1 MNFDLELA
9 EQLVYLYKK
18 LCSIDDFL
26 IIRECADGHIQFSSR
41 LGGSYRNEHF
51 NQIIHEEPE
60 IFFNKDVSEEQL
72 KEFYALSDKLVE
84 SFNIGKPTHFFQLN
98 QDNRNGHVS
107 LVRTTL
113 SDFLDE
119 RKGLLNLSIED
130 NHVYAKLNSNG
141 GYKFS
146 EYYPTCK
153 EAETEAI
160 KLFNKETENFALV
173 LQKLNDEDL
182 DLTNGLTMLAN
193 SQGISTPDFI
203 KYMKDP
209 DLIPQDHSAK
219 SKFLNSVY
227 KELFNYDSSLNFA
240 AVGLCFKTTI
250 KNLVTL
256 LSQQKLEEKCL
267 NELEPESYQGNSYFT
282 LDPKLTHCCLYDPI
296 NGGGPLGFEIELSNP
311 VKIPLANALID
322 FFDGKSISSCYTV
335 AQIAREDELNR
346 EYVQDVLKEQPCH
359 LMNDDEIKKA
369 EEKLLDYNRANSKFQ
384 GKGR

>member
-1 MNFDLELA
+1 M
-9 EQLVYLYKK
+9 
-18 LCSIDDFL
+18 
-26 IIRECADGHIQFSSR
+26 
-41 LGGSYRNEHF
+41 
-51 NQIIHEEPE
+51 
-60 IFFNKDVSEEQL
+60 
-72 KEFYALSDKLVE
+72 
-84 SFNIGKPTHFFQLN
+84 
-98 QDNRNGHVS
+98 
-107 LVRTTL
+107 
-113 SDFLDE
+113 
-119 RKGLLNLSIED
+119 
-130 NHVYAKLNSNG
+130 
-141 GYKFS
+141 
-146 EYYPTCK
+146 
-153 EAETEAI
+153 
-160 KLFNKETENFALV
+160 
-173 LQKLNDEDL
+173 
-182 DLTNGLTMLAN
+182 
-193 SQGISTPDFI
+193 
-203 KYMKDP
+203 
-209 DLIPQDHSAK
+209 
-219 SKFLNSVY
+219 
-227 KELFNYDSSLNFA
+227 FNYDSSLNFA

>member
-1 MNFDLELA
+1 MSNSVLTKEDLTNLFKEYFEDNAILGNDHKYHIDLHTDDSTQSYLDEGILEDLVRKAKKQSDLA
-9 EQLVYLYKK
+9 QS
-18 LCSIDDFL
+18 SIDDIANEILGEDISNYENYAISDFEHNFL
-26 IIRECADGHIQFSSR
+26 ETKGISSD
-41 LGGSYRNEHF
+41 LIDNDLDLYSEFFEFVDDNCIFDSDIDQYIDN
-51 NQIIHEEPE
+51 HE
-60 IFFNKDVSEEQL
+60 
-72 KEFYALSDKLVE
+72 
-84 SFNIGKPTHFFQLN
+84 
-98 QDNRNGHVS
+98 VS
-107 LVRTTL
+107 LTVI
-113 SDFLDE
+113 LDNGDRNYE
-119 RKGLLNLSIED
+119 YSSI
-130 NHVYAKLNSNG
+130 
-141 GYKFS
+141 
-146 EYYPTCK
+146 PM
-153 EAETEAI
+153 
-160 KLFNKETENFALV
+160 

>member
-1 MNFDLELA
+1 MSNSVINKEDLTNLFKEYFDNNAILGNDHKYHIDLHTDDSTQSYLDEGVLED
-9 EQLVYLYKK
+9 LVRKAKDKSVLPQ
-18 LCSIDDFL
+18 SMIDDLANEMLGEDISNYENYAISDFEHNFL
-26 IIRECADGHIQFSSR
+26 ATKGISSD
-41 LGGSYRNEHF
+41 LIDNDLDLYSEFFEFVDDNCIFDSDIDQY
-51 NQIIHEEPE
+51 IDDHE
-60 IFFNKDVSEEQL
+60 
-72 KEFYALSDKLVE
+72 
-84 SFNIGKPTHFFQLN
+84 
-98 QDNRNGHVS
+98 VS
-107 LVRTTL
+107 LTVI
-113 SDFLDE
+113 LDNGDRNYE
-119 RKGLLNLSIED
+119 YSSI
-130 NHVYAKLNSNG
+130 
-141 GYKFS
+141 
-146 EYYPTCK
+146 PM
-153 EAETEAI
+153 
-160 KLFNKETENFALV
+160 
-173 LQKLNDEDL
+173 LQTLNDEDL

>member
-1 MNFDLELA
+1 MSNSVINKEDLTNLFKEYFEDNAILGNDHKYHIDLHTDDSTQSYLNEGVLEDLVRKAKKQSDLA
-9 EQLVYLYKK
+9 QS
-18 LCSIDDFL
+18 SIDDFANEILGEDISNYENYAISDFEHNFLATKGISSDL
-26 IIRECADGHIQFSSR
+26 IDNDLDLYSEFFEFVDDNCIFDSDIDQ
-41 LGGSYRNEHF
+41 YIDN
-51 NQIIHEEPE
+51 HE
-60 IFFNKDVSEEQL
+60 
-72 KEFYALSDKLVE
+72 
-84 SFNIGKPTHFFQLN
+84 
-98 QDNRNGHVS
+98 VS
-107 LVRTTL
+107 LTVI
-113 SDFLDE
+113 LDNGDRNYE
-119 RKGLLNLSIED
+119 YSSI
-130 NHVYAKLNSNG
+130 
-141 GYKFS
+141 
-146 EYYPTCK
+146 PM
-153 EAETEAI
+153 
-160 KLFNKETENFALV
+160 

>member
-1 MNFDLELA
+1 MSNSVLTKEDLTNLFKEYFEDNAILGNDHKYHIDLHTDDSTQSYLDDGVLEELVRKA
-9 EQLVYLYKK
+9 KK
-18 LCSIDDFL
+18 QSDLAQSSIDDIANEILGEDISNYENYAISDFEHNFL
-26 IIRECADGHIQFSSR
+26 ATKGISSD
-41 LGGSYRNEHF
+41 LIDNDLDLYSEFFEFVDDNCIFDSDIDQY
-51 NQIIHEEPE
+51 IDDHE
-60 IFFNKDVSEEQL
+60 
-72 KEFYALSDKLVE
+72 
-84 SFNIGKPTHFFQLN
+84 
-98 QDNRNGHVS
+98 VS
-107 LVRTTL
+107 LTVI
-113 SDFLDE
+113 LDNGDRNYE
-119 RKGLLNLSIED
+119 YSSI
-130 NHVYAKLNSNG
+130 
-141 GYKFS
+141 
-146 EYYPTCK
+146 PM
-153 EAETEAI
+153 
-160 KLFNKETENFALV
+160 
-173 LQKLNDEDL
+173 LQTLNDEDL

>member
-1 MNFDLELA
+1 MSNSVLTKEDLTNLFKEYFEDNAILGNDHKYHIDLHTDDSTQSYLNEGVLEDLVRKAKKQSDLA
-9 EQLVYLYKK
+9 QS
-18 LCSIDDFL
+18 SIDDIANEILGEDISNYENYAISDFEHNFL
-26 IIRECADGHIQFSSR
+26 ATKGISSD
-41 LGGSYRNEHF
+41 LIDNDLDLYSEFFEFVDDNCIFDSDIDQY
-51 NQIIHEEPE
+51 IDDHE
-60 IFFNKDVSEEQL
+60 
-72 KEFYALSDKLVE
+72 
-84 SFNIGKPTHFFQLN
+84 
-98 QDNRNGHVS
+98 VS
-107 LVRTTL
+107 LTVI
-113 SDFLDE
+113 LDNGDRNYE
-119 RKGLLNLSIED
+119 YSSI
-130 NHVYAKLNSNG
+130 
-141 GYKFS
+141 
-146 EYYPTCK
+146 PM
-153 EAETEAI
+153 
-160 KLFNKETENFALV
+160 
-173 LQKLNDEDL
+173 LQTLNDEDL

-193 SQGISTPDFI
+193 SQGISTHDFI

>member
-1 MNFDLELA
+1 MSNSVINKEDLTNLFKEYFEDNAILGNDHKYHIDLHTDDSTQSYLNEGVLEDLVRKAKKQSDLA
-9 EQLVYLYKK
+9 QS
-18 LCSIDDFL
+18 SIDDFANEILGEDISNYENYAISDFEHNFLATKGISSDL
-26 IIRECADGHIQFSSR
+26 IDNDLDLYSEFFEFVDDNCIFDSDIDQ
-41 LGGSYRNEHF
+41 Y
-51 NQIIHEEPE
+51 IDDHE
-60 IFFNKDVSEEQL
+60 
-72 KEFYALSDKLVE
+72 
-84 SFNIGKPTHFFQLN
+84 
-98 QDNRNGHVS
+98 VS
-107 LVRTTL
+107 LTVI
-113 SDFLDE
+113 LDNGDRNYE
-119 RKGLLNLSIED
+119 YSSI
-130 NHVYAKLNSNG
+130 
-141 GYKFS
+141 
-146 EYYPTCK
+146 PM
-153 EAETEAI
+153 
-160 KLFNKETENFALV
+160 

-256 LSQQKLEEKCL
+256 LSHQKLEEKCL

-335 AQIAREDELNR
+335 AQIAYEDELNR

>member
-1 MNFDLELA
+1 MSNSVINKEDLTNLFKEYFEDNAILGNDHKYHIDLHTDDSTQSYLN
-9 EQLVYLYKK
+9 EGGLEDLVRKAKDKSVLPQ
-18 LCSIDDFL
+18 SMIDDLANEMLGEDISNYENYAISDFEHNFL
-26 IIRECADGHIQFSSR
+26 ATKGISSD
-41 LGGSYRNEHF
+41 LIDNDLDLYSEFFEFVDDNCIFDSDIDQY
-51 NQIIHEEPE
+51 IDDHE
-60 IFFNKDVSEEQL
+60 
-72 KEFYALSDKLVE
+72 
-84 SFNIGKPTHFFQLN
+84 
-98 QDNRNGHVS
+98 VS
-107 LVRTTL
+107 LTVI
-113 SDFLDE
+113 LDNGDRNYE
-119 RKGLLNLSIED
+119 YSSI
-130 NHVYAKLNSNG
+130 
-141 GYKFS
+141 
-146 EYYPTCK
+146 PM
-153 EAETEAI
+153 
-160 KLFNKETENFALV
+160 
-173 LQKLNDEDL
+173 LQTLNDEDL

>member
-1 MNFDLELA
+1 MSNSVLTKEDLTNLFKEYFEDNAILGNDHKYHIDLHTDDSTQSYLDDGVLEDLVRKAKKQSDLA
-9 EQLVYLYKK
+9 QS
-18 LCSIDDFL
+18 SIDDIANEILGEDISNYENYAISDFEHNFL
-26 IIRECADGHIQFSSR
+26 ATKGISSD
-41 LGGSYRNEHF
+41 LIDNDLDLYSEFFEFVDDNCIFDSDIDQY
-51 NQIIHEEPE
+51 IDDHE
-60 IFFNKDVSEEQL
+60 
-72 KEFYALSDKLVE
+72 
-84 SFNIGKPTHFFQLN
+84 
-98 QDNRNGHVS
+98 VS
-107 LVRTTL
+107 LTVI
-113 SDFLDE
+113 LDNGDRNYE
-119 RKGLLNLSIED
+119 YSSI
-130 NHVYAKLNSNG
+130 
-141 GYKFS
+141 
-146 EYYPTCK
+146 PM
-153 EAETEAI
+153 
-160 KLFNKETENFALV
+160 
-173 LQKLNDEDL
+173 LQTLNDEDL

>member
-1 MNFDLELA
+1 MSNSVINKEDLTNLFKEYFEDNAILGNDHKYHIDLHTDDSTQSYLNEGVLEDLVRKAKKQSDLA
-9 EQLVYLYKK
+9 QS
-18 LCSIDDFL
+18 SIDDIANEILGEDISNYENYAISDFEHNFL
-26 IIRECADGHIQFSSR
+26 ATKGISSD
-41 LGGSYRNEHF
+41 LIDNDLDLYSEFFEFVDDNCIFDSDIDQY
-51 NQIIHEEPE
+51 IDDHE
-60 IFFNKDVSEEQL
+60 
-72 KEFYALSDKLVE
+72 
-84 SFNIGKPTHFFQLN
+84 
-98 QDNRNGHVS
+98 VS
-107 LVRTTL
+107 LTVI
-113 SDFLDE
+113 LD
-119 RKGLLNLSIED
+119 KGDQDHEYSSIPLLQD
-130 NHVYAKLNSNG
+130 
-141 GYKFS
+141 
-146 EYYPTCK
+146 
-153 EAETEAI
+153 
-160 KLFNKETENFALV
+160 
-173 LQKLNDEDL
+173 LNDEDV
-182 DLTNGLTMLAN
+182 DLTDSQDEINNNGLTMLAN

-346 EYVQDVLKEQPCH
+346 EYVQDVLKKQPCH

>member
-1 MNFDLELA
+1 MSNSVINKEDLTNLFKEYFEDNAILGNDHKYHIDLHTDDSTQSYLNEGVLEDLVRKAKKQSDLA
-9 EQLVYLYKK
+9 QS
-18 LCSIDDFL
+18 SIDDIANEILGEDISNYENYAISDFEHNFL
-26 IIRECADGHIQFSSR
+26 ATKGISSD
-41 LGGSYRNEHF
+41 LIDNDLDLYSEFFEFVDDNCIFDSDIDQY
-51 NQIIHEEPE
+51 IDDHE
-60 IFFNKDVSEEQL
+60 
-72 KEFYALSDKLVE
+72 
-84 SFNIGKPTHFFQLN
+84 
-98 QDNRNGHVS
+98 VS
-107 LVRTTL
+107 LTVI
-113 SDFLDE
+113 LDNGDRNYE
-119 RKGLLNLSIED
+119 YSSI
-130 NHVYAKLNSNG
+130 
-141 GYKFS
+141 
-146 EYYPTCK
+146 PM
-153 EAETEAI
+153 
-160 KLFNKETENFALV
+160 
-173 LQKLNDEDL
+173 LQTLNDEDL

>member
-1 MNFDLELA
+1 MSNSVINKEDLTNLFKEYFEDNAILGNDHKYHIDLHTDDSTQSYLNEGVLEDLVRKAKKQSDLA
-9 EQLVYLYKK
+9 QS
-18 LCSIDDFL
+18 SIDDIANEILGEDISNYENYAISDFEHNFL
-26 IIRECADGHIQFSSR
+26 ATKGISSD
-41 LGGSYRNEHF
+41 LIDNDLDLYSEFFEFVDDNCIFDSDIDQY
-51 NQIIHEEPE
+51 IDDHE
-60 IFFNKDVSEEQL
+60 
-72 KEFYALSDKLVE
+72 
-84 SFNIGKPTHFFQLN
+84 
-98 QDNRNGHVS
+98 VS
-107 LVRTTL
+107 LTVI
-113 SDFLDE
+113 LDNGDRNYE
-119 RKGLLNLSIED
+119 YSSI
-130 NHVYAKLNSNG
+130 
-141 GYKFS
+141 
-146 EYYPTCK
+146 P
-153 EAETEAI
+153 I
-160 KLFNKETENFALV
+160 
-173 LQKLNDEDL
+173 LQTLNDEDL

>member
-1 MNFDLELA
+1 MSNSVLTKEDLTNLFKEYFEDNAILGNDHKYHIDLHTDDSTQSYLNEGVLEDLVRKAKKQSDLA
-9 EQLVYLYKK
+9 QS
-18 LCSIDDFL
+18 SIDDIANEILGEDISNYENYAISDFEHNFL
-26 IIRECADGHIQFSSR
+26 ATKGISSD
-41 LGGSYRNEHF
+41 LIDNDLDLYSEFFEFVDDNCIFDSDIDQY
-51 NQIIHEEPE
+51 IDDHE
-60 IFFNKDVSEEQL
+60 
-72 KEFYALSDKLVE
+72 
-84 SFNIGKPTHFFQLN
+84 
-98 QDNRNGHVS
+98 VS
-107 LVRTTL
+107 LTVI
-113 SDFLDE
+113 LDNGDRNYE
-119 RKGLLNLSIED
+119 YSSI
-130 NHVYAKLNSNG
+130 
-141 GYKFS
+141 
-146 EYYPTCK
+146 PM
-153 EAETEAI
+153 
-160 KLFNKETENFALV
+160 
-173 LQKLNDEDL
+173 LQTLNDEDL

-227 KELFNYDSSLNFA
+227 KELFNYESSLNFA

>member
-1 MNFDLELA
+1 MSNSVLTKEDLTNLFKEYFEDNAILGNDHKYHIDLHTDDSTQSYLNEGVLEDLVRKAKKQSDLA
-9 EQLVYLYKK
+9 QS
-18 LCSIDDFL
+18 SIDDIANEILGEDISNYENYAISDFEHNFL
-26 IIRECADGHIQFSSR
+26 ATKGISSD
-41 LGGSYRNEHF
+41 LIDNDLDLYSEFFEFVDDNCIFDSDIDQY
-51 NQIIHEEPE
+51 IDDHE
-60 IFFNKDVSEEQL
+60 
-72 KEFYALSDKLVE
+72 
-84 SFNIGKPTHFFQLN
+84 
-98 QDNRNGHVS
+98 VS
-107 LVRTTL
+107 LTVI
-113 SDFLDE
+113 LDNGDRNYE
-119 RKGLLNLSIED
+119 YSSI
-130 NHVYAKLNSNG
+130 
-141 GYKFS
+141 
-146 EYYPTCK
+146 PM
-153 EAETEAI
+153 
-160 KLFNKETENFALV
+160 
-173 LQKLNDEDL
+173 LQTLNDEDL

-369 EEKLLDYNRANSKFQ
+369 EGNLLAYNRAKNKVQ
-384 GKGR
+384 GKGRLR

>member
-1 MNFDLELA
+1 MSNSVLTKEDLTNLFKEYFEDNAILGNDHKYHIDLHTDDSTQSYLNEGVLEDLVRKAKKQSDLA
-9 EQLVYLYKK
+9 QS
-18 LCSIDDFL
+18 SIDDIANEILGEDISNYENYAISDFEHNFL
-26 IIRECADGHIQFSSR
+26 ATKGISSD
-41 LGGSYRNEHF
+41 LIDNDLDLYSEFFEFVDDNCIFDSDIDQY
-51 NQIIHEEPE
+51 IDDHE
-60 IFFNKDVSEEQL
+60 
-72 KEFYALSDKLVE
+72 
-84 SFNIGKPTHFFQLN
+84 
-98 QDNRNGHVS
+98 VS
-107 LVRTTL
+107 LTVI
-113 SDFLDE
+113 LD
-119 RKGLLNLSIED
+119 KGDQDHEYSSIPLLQD
-130 NHVYAKLNSNG
+130 
-141 GYKFS
+141 
-146 EYYPTCK
+146 
-153 EAETEAI
+153 
-160 KLFNKETENFALV
+160 
-173 LQKLNDEDL
+173 LNDEDV
-182 DLTNGLTMLAN
+182 DLTDSQDEINNNGLTMLAN

>member
-1 MNFDLELA
+1 MSNSAINKEDLTNLFKEYFEDNAILGNDHKYHIDLHTDDSTQSYLNEGVLEDLVRKAKKQSDLA
-9 EQLVYLYKK
+9 QS
-18 LCSIDDFL
+18 SIDDFANEILGEDISNYENYAISDFEHNFLATKGISSDL
-26 IIRECADGHIQFSSR
+26 IDNDLDLYSEFFEFVDDNCIFDSDIDQ
-41 LGGSYRNEHF
+41 YIDN
-51 NQIIHEEPE
+51 HE
-60 IFFNKDVSEEQL
+60 
-72 KEFYALSDKLVE
+72 
-84 SFNIGKPTHFFQLN
+84 
-98 QDNRNGHVS
+98 VS
-107 LVRTTL
+107 LTVI
-113 SDFLDE
+113 LDNGDRNYE
-119 RKGLLNLSIED
+119 YSSI
-130 NHVYAKLNSNG
+130 
-141 GYKFS
+141 
-146 EYYPTCK
+146 PM
-153 EAETEAI
+153 
-160 KLFNKETENFALV
+160 

>member
-1 MNFDLELA
+1 MSNSVINKEDLTNLFKEYFEDNAILGNDHKYHIDLHTDDSTQSYLNEGVLEDLVRKAKKQSDLA
-9 EQLVYLYKK
+9 QS
-18 LCSIDDFL
+18 SIDDFANEILGEDISNYENYAISDFEHNFLATKGISSDL
-26 IIRECADGHIQFSSR
+26 IDNDLDLYSEFFEFVDDNCIFDSDIDQ
-41 LGGSYRNEHF
+41 Y
-51 NQIIHEEPE
+51 IDDHE
-60 IFFNKDVSEEQL
+60 
-72 KEFYALSDKLVE
+72 
-84 SFNIGKPTHFFQLN
+84 
-98 QDNRNGHVS
+98 VS
-107 LVRTTL
+107 LTVI
-113 SDFLDE
+113 LDNGDRNYE
-119 RKGLLNLSIED
+119 YSSI
-130 NHVYAKLNSNG
+130 
-141 GYKFS
+141 
-146 EYYPTCK
+146 PM
-153 EAETEAI
+153 
-160 KLFNKETENFALV
+160 

>member
-1 MNFDLELA
+1 MSNSVLTKEDLTNLFKEYFEDNAILGNDHKYHIDLHTDDSTQSYLDEGVLEDLVRKAKKQSDLA
-9 EQLVYLYKK
+9 QS
-18 LCSIDDFL
+18 SIDDIANEILSEDISNYENYAISDFEHNFL
-26 IIRECADGHIQFSSR
+26 ETKGISSD
-41 LGGSYRNEHF
+41 LIDNDLDLYSEFFEFVDDNCIFDSDIDQYIDN
-51 NQIIHEEPE
+51 HE
-60 IFFNKDVSEEQL
+60 
-72 KEFYALSDKLVE
+72 
-84 SFNIGKPTHFFQLN
+84 
-98 QDNRNGHVS
+98 VS
-107 LVRTTL
+107 LTVI
-113 SDFLDE
+113 LDNGDRNYE
-119 RKGLLNLSIED
+119 YSSI
-130 NHVYAKLNSNG
+130 
-141 GYKFS
+141 
-146 EYYPTCK
+146 PM
-153 EAETEAI
+153 
-160 KLFNKETENFALV
+160 

>member
-1 MNFDLELA
+1 MSNSVINKEDLTNLFKEYFDNNASLGNDHKYHIGLHTDDSTQSFLDEGVLEDLVRKAKKQSDLA
-9 EQLVYLYKK
+9 QS
-18 LCSIDDFL
+18 SIDDIANEILGEDISNYENYAISDFEHNFL
-26 IIRECADGHIQFSSR
+26 ATKGISSD
-41 LGGSYRNEHF
+41 LIDNDLDLYSEFFEFVDDNCIFDSDIDQY
-51 NQIIHEEPE
+51 IDDHE
-60 IFFNKDVSEEQL
+60 
-72 KEFYALSDKLVE
+72 
-84 SFNIGKPTHFFQLN
+84 
-98 QDNRNGHVS
+98 VS
-107 LVRTTL
+107 LTVI
-113 SDFLDE
+113 LDNGDRNYE
-119 RKGLLNLSIED
+119 YSSI
-130 NHVYAKLNSNG
+130 
-141 GYKFS
+141 
-146 EYYPTCK
+146 PM
-153 EAETEAI
+153 
-160 KLFNKETENFALV
+160 
-173 LQKLNDEDL
+173 LQTLNDEDL

-369 EEKLLDYNRANSKFQ
+369 EEKLLDYNRANSKFH

>member
-1 MNFDLELA
+1 MSNSVINKEDLTNLFKEYFEDNAILGNDHKYHIDLHTDDSTQSYLDEGVLEDLVRKAKKQSDLA
-9 EQLVYLYKK
+9 QS
-18 LCSIDDFL
+18 SIDDIANEILGEDISNYENYAISDFEHNFL
-26 IIRECADGHIQFSSR
+26 ETKGISSD
-41 LGGSYRNEHF
+41 LIDNDLDLYSEFFEFVDDNCIFDSDIDQYIDN
-51 NQIIHEEPE
+51 HE
-60 IFFNKDVSEEQL
+60 
-72 KEFYALSDKLVE
+72 
-84 SFNIGKPTHFFQLN
+84 
-98 QDNRNGHVS
+98 VS
-107 LVRTTL
+107 LTVI
-113 SDFLDE
+113 LDNGDRNYE
-119 RKGLLNLSIED
+119 YSSI
-130 NHVYAKLNSNG
+130 
-141 GYKFS
+141 
-146 EYYPTCK
+146 PM
-153 EAETEAI
+153 
-160 KLFNKETENFALV
+160 

-335 AQIAREDELNR
+335 AQIAREYELNR

>member
-1 MNFDLELA
+1 MSNSVINKEDLTNLFKEYFEDNAILGNDHKYHIDLHTDDSTQSYLNEGVLEDLVRKAKKQSDLA
-9 EQLVYLYKK
+9 QS
-18 LCSIDDFL
+18 SIDDFANEILGEDISNYENYAISDFEHNFLATKGISSDL
-26 IIRECADGHIQFSSR
+26 IDNDLDLYSEFFEFVDDNCIFDSDIDQ
-41 LGGSYRNEHF
+41 Y
-51 NQIIHEEPE
+51 IDDHE
-60 IFFNKDVSEEQL
+60 
-72 KEFYALSDKLVE
+72 
-84 SFNIGKPTHFFQLN
+84 
-98 QDNRNGHVS
+98 VS
-107 LVRTTL
+107 LTVI
-113 SDFLDE
+113 LDNGDRNYE
-119 RKGLLNLSIED
+119 YSSI
-130 NHVYAKLNSNG
+130 
-141 GYKFS
+141 
-146 EYYPTCK
+146 PM
-153 EAETEAI
+153 
-160 KLFNKETENFALV
+160 

-335 AQIAREDELNR
+335 AQIACEDELNR
-346 EYVQDVLKEQPCH
+346 EYVQDVLKERPCH

>member
-1 MNFDLELA
+1 MSNSVINKEDLTNLFKEYFEDNAILGNDHKYHIDLHTDDSTQSYLNEGVLEDLVRKAKKQSDLA
-9 EQLVYLYKK
+9 QS
-18 LCSIDDFL
+18 SIDDIANEILGEDISNYENYAISDFEHNFL
-26 IIRECADGHIQFSSR
+26 ATKGISSD
-41 LGGSYRNEHF
+41 LIDNDLDLYSEFFEFVDDNCIFDSDIDQY
-51 NQIIHEEPE
+51 IDDHE
-60 IFFNKDVSEEQL
+60 
-72 KEFYALSDKLVE
+72 
-84 SFNIGKPTHFFQLN
+84 
-98 QDNRNGHVS
+98 VS
-107 LVRTTL
+107 LTVI
-113 SDFLDE
+113 LDNGDRNYE
-119 RKGLLNLSIED
+119 YSSI
-130 NHVYAKLNSNG
+130 
-141 GYKFS
+141 
-146 EYYPTCK
+146 PM
-153 EAETEAI
+153 
-160 KLFNKETENFALV
+160 
-173 LQKLNDEDL
+173 LQTLNDEDL

-193 SQGISTPDFI
+193 SQGISTLDFI

-209 DLIPQDHSAK
+209 DLIPQDHSVK

>member
-1 MNFDLELA
+1 MSNSVINKEDLTNLFKEYFEDNAILGNDHKYHIDLHTDDSTQSYLN
-9 EQLVYLYKK
+9 EGGLEDLVRKAKDKSVLPQ
-18 LCSIDDFL
+18 SMIDDLANEMLGEDISNYENYAISDFEHNFL
-26 IIRECADGHIQFSSR
+26 EVKEINTELIDENLDLYSEFFEFVDDNCIFDSDIDQ
-41 LGGSYRNEHF
+41 Y
-51 NQIIHEEPE
+51 IDDHE
-60 IFFNKDVSEEQL
+60 
-72 KEFYALSDKLVE
+72 
-84 SFNIGKPTHFFQLN
+84 
-98 QDNRNGHVS
+98 VS
-107 LVRTTL
+107 LTVI
-113 SDFLDE
+113 LD
-119 RKGLLNLSIED
+119 KGDQDHEYSSIPLLQD
-130 NHVYAKLNSNG
+130 
-141 GYKFS
+141 
-146 EYYPTCK
+146 
-153 EAETEAI
+153 
-160 KLFNKETENFALV
+160 
-173 LQKLNDEDL
+173 LNDEDV
-182 DLTNGLTMLAN
+182 DLTDSQDEINNNGLTMLAN

-346 EYVQDVLKEQPCH
+346 EYVQDVLKKQPCH

>member
-1 MNFDLELA
+1 MSNSVINKEDLTNLFKEYFEDNAILGNDHKYHIDLHTDDSTQSYLNEGVLEDLVRKAKKQSDLA
-9 EQLVYLYKK
+9 QS
-18 LCSIDDFL
+18 SIDDFANEILGEDISNYENYAISDFEHNFLATKGISSDL
-26 IIRECADGHIQFSSR
+26 IDNDLDLYSEFFEFVDDNCIFDSDIDQ
-41 LGGSYRNEHF
+41 Y
-51 NQIIHEEPE
+51 IDDHE
-60 IFFNKDVSEEQL
+60 
-72 KEFYALSDKLVE
+72 
-84 SFNIGKPTHFFQLN
+84 
-98 QDNRNGHVS
+98 VS
-107 LVRTTL
+107 LTVI
-113 SDFLDE
+113 LDNGDRNYE
-119 RKGLLNLSIED
+119 YSSI
-130 NHVYAKLNSNG
+130 
-141 GYKFS
+141 
-146 EYYPTCK
+146 PM
-153 EAETEAI
+153 
-160 KLFNKETENFALV
+160 

-335 AQIAREDELNR
+335 AQIACEDELNR

-369 EEKLLDYNRANSKFQ
+369 EEKLLAYNRAKNKVK

>member
-1 MNFDLELA
+1 MSNSVLTKEDLTNLFKEYFEDNAILGNDHKYHIDLHTDDSTQSYLDEGVLEDLVRKAKKQSDLA
-9 EQLVYLYKK
+9 QS
-18 LCSIDDFL
+18 SIDDIANEILGEDISNYENYAISDFEHNFL
-26 IIRECADGHIQFSSR
+26 ETKGISSD
-41 LGGSYRNEHF
+41 LIDNDLDLYSEFFEFVDDNCIFDSDIDQYIDN
-51 NQIIHEEPE
+51 HE
-60 IFFNKDVSEEQL
+60 
-72 KEFYALSDKLVE
+72 
-84 SFNIGKPTHFFQLN
+84 
-98 QDNRNGHVS
+98 VS
-107 LVRTTL
+107 LTVI
-113 SDFLDE
+113 LDNGDRNYE
-119 RKGLLNLSIED
+119 YSSI
-130 NHVYAKLNSNG
+130 
-141 GYKFS
+141 
-146 EYYPTCK
+146 PM
-153 EAETEAI
+153 
-160 KLFNKETENFALV
+160 

-182 DLTNGLTMLAN
+182 DLTNGLTLLAN

-335 AQIAREDELNR
+335 AQIACEDELNR

>member
-1 MNFDLELA
+1 MSNSVINKEDLTNLFKEYFEDNAILGNDHKYHIDLHTDDSTQSYLDEGVLEDLVRKAKKQSDLA
-9 EQLVYLYKK
+9 QS
-18 LCSIDDFL
+18 SIDDIANEILGEDISNYENYAISDFEHNFL
-26 IIRECADGHIQFSSR
+26 ETKGISSD
-41 LGGSYRNEHF
+41 LIDNDLDLYSEFFEFVDDNCIFDSDIDQYIDN
-51 NQIIHEEPE
+51 HE
-60 IFFNKDVSEEQL
+60 
-72 KEFYALSDKLVE
+72 
-84 SFNIGKPTHFFQLN
+84 
-98 QDNRNGHVS
+98 VS
-107 LVRTTL
+107 LTVI
-113 SDFLDE
+113 LDNGDRNYE
-119 RKGLLNLSIED
+119 YSSI
-130 NHVYAKLNSNG
+130 
-141 GYKFS
+141 
-146 EYYPTCK
+146 PM
-153 EAETEAI
+153 
-160 KLFNKETENFALV
+160 

-369 EEKLLDYNRANSKFQ
+369 EEKLLDYNRANSKFL

>member
-1 MNFDLELA
+1 MSNSVINKEDLTNLFKEYFEDNAILGNDHKYHIDLHTDDSTQSYLNEGVLEDLVRKAKKQSDLA
-9 EQLVYLYKK
+9 QS
-18 LCSIDDFL
+18 SIDDIANEILGEDISNYENYAISDFEHNFL
-26 IIRECADGHIQFSSR
+26 ATKGISSD
-41 LGGSYRNEHF
+41 LIDNDLDLYSEFFEFVDDNCIFDSDIDQY
-51 NQIIHEEPE
+51 IDDHE
-60 IFFNKDVSEEQL
+60 
-72 KEFYALSDKLVE
+72 
-84 SFNIGKPTHFFQLN
+84 
-98 QDNRNGHVS
+98 VS
-107 LVRTTL
+107 LTVI
-113 SDFLDE
+113 LDNGDRNYE
-119 RKGLLNLSIED
+119 YSSI
-130 NHVYAKLNSNG
+130 
-141 GYKFS
+141 
-146 EYYPTCK
+146 PM
-153 EAETEAI
+153 
-160 KLFNKETENFALV
+160 
-173 LQKLNDEDL
+173 LQTLNDEDL

-296 NGGGPLGFEIELSNP
+296 NGGGPLGFEIKLSNP

>member
-1 MNFDLELA
+1 MSNSVLTKEDLTNLFKEYFEDNAILGNDHKYHIDLHTDDSTQSYLDEGVLEDLVRKAKKQSDLA
-9 EQLVYLYKK
+9 QS
-18 LCSIDDFL
+18 SIDDIANEILGEDISNYENYAISDFEHNFL
-26 IIRECADGHIQFSSR
+26 ETKGISSD
-41 LGGSYRNEHF
+41 LIDNDLDLYSEFFEFVDDNCIFDSDIDQYIDN
-51 NQIIHEEPE
+51 HE
-60 IFFNKDVSEEQL
+60 
-72 KEFYALSDKLVE
+72 
-84 SFNIGKPTHFFQLN
+84 
-98 QDNRNGHVS
+98 VS
-107 LVRTTL
+107 LTVI
-113 SDFLDE
+113 LDNGDRNYE
-119 RKGLLNLSIED
+119 YSSI
-130 NHVYAKLNSNG
+130 
-141 GYKFS
+141 
-146 EYYPTCK
+146 PM
-153 EAETEAI
+153 
-160 KLFNKETENFALV
+160 

>member
-1 MNFDLELA
+1 MSNSVINKEDLTNLFKEYFEDNAILGNDHKYHIDLHTDDSTQSYLNEGVLEDLVRKAKKQSDLA
-9 EQLVYLYKK
+9 QS
-18 LCSIDDFL
+18 SIDDFANEILGEDISNYENYAISDFEHNFLATKGISSDL
-26 IIRECADGHIQFSSR
+26 IDNDLDLYSEFFEFVDDNCIFDSDIDQ
-41 LGGSYRNEHF
+41 Y
-51 NQIIHEEPE
+51 IDDHE
-60 IFFNKDVSEEQL
+60 
-72 KEFYALSDKLVE
+72 
-84 SFNIGKPTHFFQLN
+84 
-98 QDNRNGHVS
+98 VS
-107 LVRTTL
+107 LTVI
-113 SDFLDE
+113 LDNGDRNYE
-119 RKGLLNLSIED
+119 YSSI
-130 NHVYAKLNSNG
+130 
-141 GYKFS
+141 
-146 EYYPTCK
+146 PM
-153 EAETEAI
+153 
-160 KLFNKETENFALV
+160 

-335 AQIAREDELNR
+335 AQIACEDELNR

-369 EEKLLDYNRANSKFQ
+369 EEKLLAYNRAKNKVQ

>member
-1 MNFDLELA
+1 MSNSVLTKEDLTNLFKEYFEDNAILGNDHKYHIDLHTDDSTQSYLNEGVLEDLVRKAKKQSDLA
-9 EQLVYLYKK
+9 QS
-18 LCSIDDFL
+18 SIDDIANEILGEDISNYENYAISDFEHNFL
-26 IIRECADGHIQFSSR
+26 ATKGISSD
-41 LGGSYRNEHF
+41 LIDNDLDLYSEFFEFVDDNCIFDSDIDQY
-51 NQIIHEEPE
+51 IDDHE
-60 IFFNKDVSEEQL
+60 
-72 KEFYALSDKLVE
+72 
-84 SFNIGKPTHFFQLN
+84 
-98 QDNRNGHVS
+98 VS
-107 LVRTTL
+107 LAVI
-113 SDFLDE
+113 LDNGDRNYE
-119 RKGLLNLSIED
+119 YSSI
-130 NHVYAKLNSNG
+130 
-141 GYKFS
+141 
-146 EYYPTCK
+146 PM
-153 EAETEAI
+153 
-160 KLFNKETENFALV
+160 
-173 LQKLNDEDL
+173 LQTLNDEDL

>member
-1 MNFDLELA
+1 MSNSVINKEDLTNLFKEYFEDNAILGNDHKYHIDLHTDDSTQSYLNEGVLEDLVRKAKKQSDLA
-9 EQLVYLYKK
+9 QS
-18 LCSIDDFL
+18 SIDDIANEILGEDISNYENYAISDFEHNFL
-26 IIRECADGHIQFSSR
+26 ATKGISSD
-41 LGGSYRNEHF
+41 LIDNDLDLYSEFFEFVDDNCIFDSDIDQYIDN
-51 NQIIHEEPE
+51 HE
-60 IFFNKDVSEEQL
+60 
-72 KEFYALSDKLVE
+72 
-84 SFNIGKPTHFFQLN
+84 
-98 QDNRNGHVS
+98 VS
-107 LVRTTL
+107 LTVI
-113 SDFLDE
+113 LDNGDRNYE
-119 RKGLLNLSIED
+119 YSSI
-130 NHVYAKLNSNG
+130 
-141 GYKFS
+141 
-146 EYYPTCK
+146 PM
-153 EAETEAI
+153 
-160 KLFNKETENFALV
+160 

-282 LDPKLTHCCLYDPI
+282 LDPKLTHCCLYNPI

>member
-1 MNFDLELA
+1 MSNSVINKEDLTNLFKEYFEDNAILGNDHKYHIDLHTDDSTQSYLNEGVLEDLVRKAKKQSDLA
-9 EQLVYLYKK
+9 QS
-18 LCSIDDFL
+18 SIDDIANEILGEDISNYENYAISDFEHNFL
-26 IIRECADGHIQFSSR
+26 ATKGISSD
-41 LGGSYRNEHF
+41 LIDNDLDLYSEFFEFVDDNCIFDSDIDQY
-51 NQIIHEEPE
+51 IDDHE
-60 IFFNKDVSEEQL
+60 
-72 KEFYALSDKLVE
+72 
-84 SFNIGKPTHFFQLN
+84 
-98 QDNRNGHVS
+98 VS
-107 LVRTTL
+107 LTVI
-113 SDFLDE
+113 LD
-119 RKGLLNLSIED
+119 KGDHDHEYSSIPLLQD
-130 NHVYAKLNSNG
+130 
-141 GYKFS
+141 
-146 EYYPTCK
+146 
-153 EAETEAI
+153 
-160 KLFNKETENFALV
+160 
-173 LQKLNDEDL
+173 LNDEDV
-182 DLTNGLTMLAN
+182 DLTDSQDEINNNGLTMLAN

-296 NGGGPLGFEIELSNP
+296 NGGGPLGFEIELSDP

-369 EEKLLDYNRANSKFQ
+369 EAKLLDYNRANSKFQ

>member
-1 MNFDLELA
+1 MSNSVLTKEDLTNLFKEYFEDNAILGNDHKYHIDLHTDDSTQSYLNEGVLEDLVRKAKKQSDLA
-9 EQLVYLYKK
+9 QS
-18 LCSIDDFL
+18 SIDDIANEILGEDISNYENYAISDFEHNFL
-26 IIRECADGHIQFSSR
+26 ATKGISSD
-41 LGGSYRNEHF
+41 LIDNDLDLYSEFFEFVDDNCIFDSDIDQY
-51 NQIIHEEPE
+51 IDDHE
-60 IFFNKDVSEEQL
+60 
-72 KEFYALSDKLVE
+72 
-84 SFNIGKPTHFFQLN
+84 
-98 QDNRNGHVS
+98 VS
-107 LVRTTL
+107 LTVI
-113 SDFLDE
+113 LDNGDRNYE
-119 RKGLLNLSIED
+119 YSSI
-130 NHVYAKLNSNG
+130 
-141 GYKFS
+141 
-146 EYYPTCK
+146 PM
-153 EAETEAI
+153 
-160 KLFNKETENFALV
+160 
-173 LQKLNDEDL
+173 LQTLNDEDL

>member
-1 MNFDLELA
+1 MSNSVINKEDLTNLFKEYFEDNAILGNDHKYHIDLHTDDSTQSYLN
-9 EQLVYLYKK
+9 EGVLEDLVRKAKDKSVLPQ
-18 LCSIDDFL
+18 SMIDDLANEMLGEDISNYENYAISDFEHNFL
-26 IIRECADGHIQFSSR
+26 ATKGISSD
-41 LGGSYRNEHF
+41 LIDNDLDLYSEFFEFVDDNCIFDSDIDQY
-51 NQIIHEEPE
+51 IDDHE
-60 IFFNKDVSEEQL
+60 
-72 KEFYALSDKLVE
+72 
-84 SFNIGKPTHFFQLN
+84 
-98 QDNRNGHVS
+98 VS
-107 LVRTTL
+107 LTVI
-113 SDFLDE
+113 LDNGDRNYE
-119 RKGLLNLSIED
+119 YSSI
-130 NHVYAKLNSNG
+130 
-141 GYKFS
+141 
-146 EYYPTCK
+146 PM
-153 EAETEAI
+153 
-160 KLFNKETENFALV
+160 
-173 LQKLNDEDL
+173 LQTLNDEDL

>member
-1 MNFDLELA
+1 MSNSVINKEDLTNLFKEYFDNNASLGNDHKYHIGLHTDDSTQSFLDEGVLEDLVRKAKKQSDLA
-9 EQLVYLYKK
+9 QS
-18 LCSIDDFL
+18 SIDDIANEILDEDISNYENYAISDFEHNFL
-26 IIRECADGHIQFSSR
+26 ATKGISSD
-41 LGGSYRNEHF
+41 LIDNDLDLYSEFFEFVDDNCIFDSDIDQY
-51 NQIIHEEPE
+51 IDDHE
-60 IFFNKDVSEEQL
+60 
-72 KEFYALSDKLVE
+72 
-84 SFNIGKPTHFFQLN
+84 
-98 QDNRNGHVS
+98 VS
-107 LVRTTL
+107 LTVI
-113 SDFLDE
+113 LDNGDRNYE
-119 RKGLLNLSIED
+119 YSSI
-130 NHVYAKLNSNG
+130 
-141 GYKFS
+141 
-146 EYYPTCK
+146 PM
-153 EAETEAI
+153 
-160 KLFNKETENFALV
+160 
-173 LQKLNDEDL
+173 LQTLNDEDL

>member
-1 MNFDLELA
+1 MSNSVINKEDLTNLFKEYFEDNAILGNDHKYHIDLHTDDSTQSYLNEGVLEDLVRKAKKQSDLA
-9 EQLVYLYKK
+9 QS
-18 LCSIDDFL
+18 SIDDFANEILGEDISNYENYAISDFEHNFLATKGISSDL
-26 IIRECADGHIQFSSR
+26 IDNDLDLYSEFFEFVDDNCIFDSDIDQ
-41 LGGSYRNEHF
+41 Y
-51 NQIIHEEPE
+51 IDDHE
-60 IFFNKDVSEEQL
+60 
-72 KEFYALSDKLVE
+72 
-84 SFNIGKPTHFFQLN
+84 
-98 QDNRNGHVS
+98 VS
-107 LVRTTL
+107 LTVI
-113 SDFLDE
+113 LDNGDRNYE
-119 RKGLLNLSIED
+119 YSSI
-130 NHVYAKLNSNG
+130 
-141 GYKFS
+141 
-146 EYYPTCK
+146 PM
-153 EAETEAI
+153 
-160 KLFNKETENFALV
+160 

-335 AQIAREDELNR
+335 AQIACEDELNR

-369 EEKLLDYNRANSKFQ
+369 EEKLLDYNRAKNKVK

>member
-1 MNFDLELA
+1 MSNSVINKEDLTNLFKEYFEDNAILGNDHKYHIDLHTDDSTQSYLNEGVLEDLVRKAKKQSDLA
-9 EQLVYLYKK
+9 QS
-18 LCSIDDFL
+18 SIDDFANEILGEDISNYENYAISDFEHNFLATKGISSDL
-26 IIRECADGHIQFSSR
+26 IDNDLDLYSEFFEFVDDNCIFDSDIDQ
-41 LGGSYRNEHF
+41 Y
-51 NQIIHEEPE
+51 IDDHE
-60 IFFNKDVSEEQL
+60 
-72 KEFYALSDKLVE
+72 
-84 SFNIGKPTHFFQLN
+84 
-98 QDNRNGHVS
+98 VS
-107 LVRTTL
+107 LTVI
-113 SDFLDE
+113 LDNGDRNYE
-119 RKGLLNLSIED
+119 YSSI
-130 NHVYAKLNSNG
+130 
-141 GYKFS
+141 
-146 EYYPTCK
+146 PM
-153 EAETEAI
+153 
-160 KLFNKETENFALV
+160 

-227 KELFNYDSSLNFA
+227 KELFNYDSSLNFT

-335 AQIAREDELNR
+335 AQIACEDELNR